1 MLTDFERNTITLMFR
16 LKYQPHETT
25 TEVYIQNMETEQSAL
40 SQPPVHEAHPQ
51 HHLEQR
57 RERTEMPLD
66 GIIYVGKKGV
76 MSYVWAVVTQFNNG
90 AKDVHMKARGRSISK
105 AVDVSQIVKNR
116 FIPGLVFKQINLTTE
131 ELQSEDGSMSKVS
144 SMEIVM
150 DRPPGSPM
158 TTPQPRQFK
167 PEAETEEAEETE
179 ELPL

>member
-1 MLTDFERNTITLMFR
+1 
-16 LKYQPHETT
+16 
-25 TEVYIQNMETEQSAL
+25 METEQSAL

-51 HHLEQR
+51 HHFEQR

-90 AKDVHMKARGRSISK
+90 AKDVRMKARGRSISK

-116 FIPGLVFKQINLTTE
+116 FVQGLVFKEINLTTE

-150 DRPPGSPM
+150 NRLPGSTI
-158 TTPQPRQFK
+158 TTPQPRQ
-167 PEAETEEAEETE
+167 ARVEEQDEQGREPE